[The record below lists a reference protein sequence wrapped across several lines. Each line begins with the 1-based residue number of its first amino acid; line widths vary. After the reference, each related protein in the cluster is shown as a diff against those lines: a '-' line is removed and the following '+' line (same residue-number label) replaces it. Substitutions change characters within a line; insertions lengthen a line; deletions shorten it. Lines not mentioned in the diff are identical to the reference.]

1 VLADVRVVPEAL
13 AETAV
18 RLRRRFAAS

>member
-1 VLADVRVVPEAL
+1 VADKDIEAL

-18 RLRRRFAAS
+18 VEPRGTTFSK